1 MHGVTVGDG
10 RDETKRKGG
19 RLRFAGSRSIPSD
32 VFLRLYP
39 GRGVRCDR
47 RDVIAGL

>member
-10 RDETKRKGG
+10 RDATKRKG
-19 RLRFAGSRSIPSD
+19 RLRRFTIHSIPSD